1 MDETRRIA
9 KMFALD
15 IINYKKLGG
24 NLNNLTA
31 SNVYNL
37 IKGKE
42 CIDDFSE
49 LDKEIKELESLNDKD
64 KDAKLILMHENL
76 KNNLKKD
83 VYFILFNILRTKEPD
98 FNKLSIKKKTIFI
111 KEGYKYMLTHN

>member
-1 MDETRRIA
+1 MDETKRIA
-9 KMFALD
+9 QMFAED

-42 CIDDFSE
+42 CKDDFTE
-49 LDKEIKELESLNDKD
+49 LNNEIKELESLKD
-64 KDAKLILMHENL
+64 VDANAKLQMMHENL
-76 KNNLKKD
+76 KTHLSKD
-83 VYFILFNILRTKEPD
+83 IYFILFNILRSKEPD
-98 FNKLSIKKKTIFI
+98 FNKLSIKKKTMFI